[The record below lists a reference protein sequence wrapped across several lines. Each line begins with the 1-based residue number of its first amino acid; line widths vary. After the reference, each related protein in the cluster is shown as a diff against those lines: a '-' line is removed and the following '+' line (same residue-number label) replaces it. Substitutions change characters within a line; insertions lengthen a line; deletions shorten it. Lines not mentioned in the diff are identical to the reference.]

1 MNNNKWILTIL
12 YFIVKIILILIS
24 GFILKILWNCSI
36 AEMFESVPELT
47 YNWAVC
53 IIMCVRIILKD
64 FINIDINNKK

>member
-1 MNNNKWILTIL
+1 MNDNKQILIIL